1 MRNTNSRIRGYALAA
16 VLGFSS
22 LTLPL
27 SSSAYNGI
35 DDGKPTSGDMLADV
49 LMIRPFSLISTVA
62 GTVVFIVSSPLSA
75 IGGNL
80 GQAANTLVAEPF
92 KYTFA
97 RPVGVYD
104 ERTIDGY

>member
-1 MRNTNSRIRGYALAA
+1 MRKTHSRIVSCVLAG

-22 LTLPL
+22 FVLPV
-27 SSSAYNGI
+27 SASAYNRL

-80 GQAANTLVAEPF
+80 GEAANTLVAEPF

-104 ERTIDGY
+104 ERTINGY